1 MKPEANEKKDSRLKK
16 RRACWGKMVK
26 GNQTE
31 SGGGG
36 CEGCMLG
43 GSGGRVWEFLRVVEG
58 PLPRTVEAAVPVWE
72 CLLLLPFFKSK

>member
-1 MKPEANEKKDSRLKK
+1 MKPEANEKKESRLKK

-26 GNQTE
+26 GNQAE
-31 SGGGG
+31 SG
-36 CEGCMLG
+36 CEDCMLRGSDG
-43 GSGGRVWEFLRVVEG
+43 GVWEFLRVVEG